1 MPLLSRLR
9 PSLLLRLGLG
19 AQMLAVAVTLLAP
32 RLLWA
37 SDGSTLGDSG
47 WRLLQL
53 SLSWVGLI
61 VVFTA
66 MIARRMTQS
75 AGEGWRRE

>member
-1 MPLLSRLR
+1 MSLFSRLR
-9 PSLLLRLGLG
+9 PSFLLRLGLG
-19 AQMLAVAVTLLAP
+19 AQMVAVTVGLLAP

-37 SDGSTLGDSG
+37 SDGSTLGESG

-66 MIARRMTQS
+66 MIARRLTQS
-75 AGEGWRRE
+75 AGEGWGRE